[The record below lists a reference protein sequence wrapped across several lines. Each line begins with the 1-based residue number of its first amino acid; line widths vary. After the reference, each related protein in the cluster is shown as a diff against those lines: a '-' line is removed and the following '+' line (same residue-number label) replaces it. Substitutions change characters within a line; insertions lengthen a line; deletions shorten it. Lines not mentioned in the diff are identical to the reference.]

1 MYVPAGLLLPDGA
14 ALIRPGE
21 SPAGSRHVGPA
32 SNSAAGRYIRRRAG
46 HVAGWRLRLTR
57 PGEPAPAGN
66 IPEPLQRIRRWNT
79 EVGHPVFPPADQ
91 L

>member
-1 MYVPAGLLLPDGA
+1 MALRLSGL
-14 ALIRPGE
+14 GE

-57 PGEPAPAGN
+57 HWRTRASG
-66 IPEPLQRIRRWNT
+66 
-79 EVGHPVFPPADQ
+79 
-91 L
+91 

>member
-32 SNSAAGRYIRRRAG
+32 SNSAAGRYIDA
-46 HVAGWRLRLTR
+46 VLVML
-57 PGEPAPAGN
+57 PGGGFA
-66 IPEPLQRIRRWNT
+66 
-79 EVGHPVFPPADQ
+79 
-91 L
+91 